1 MQGRWRVVLIP
12 GLLCDRWVWGPQAKA
27 LGKVAEVVIAD
38 VSDAATITDMAEA
51 ALARAPGKIALAGHS
66 LGGRIAL
73 EAVRLAPDRIER
85 LALLD
90 TGVGPIKPEEEA
102 SRMQLVRIAHE
113 QGMDAVADAWLPPM
127 VWERNHAD
135 ATLMQGLRAMIR
147 RSSPERFERQQRALL
162 SRPDARPGLADI
174 VCPTLV
180 MTGRYDSWAP
190 VSQHEEIAA
199 KIPVSRLE
207 VVEGAGHMSTV
218 ERPAAVNEL
227 LLAWLEMRVG
237 G

>member
-1 MQGRWRVVLIP
+1 MQGKPRVVLIP
-12 GLLCDRWVWGPQAKA
+12 GLLCDRWVWAPQVAA
-27 LGKVAEVVIAD
+27 LGKVAEVTVAD
-38 VSDAATITDMAEA
+38 VSDRSSITDMAEA
-51 ALARAPGKIALAGHS
+51 ALSRVPGRIALAGHS

-90 TGVGPIKPEEEA
+90 TGVGPTKPEEEP
-102 SRMQLVRIAHE
+102 SRMKLVRIAHE

-127 VWERNHAD
+127 VWDKNHAD
-135 ATLMQGLRAMIR
+135 KDLMRGLRGMIR

-162 SRPDARPGLADI
+162 SRPDALGVLADI

-180 MTGRYDSWAP
+180 LTGRHDSWAP
-190 VSQHEEIAA
+190 VAQHEDIAA
-199 KIPVSRLE
+199 RISVSKLDI
-207 VVEGAGHMSTV
+207 VEEAGHMTTV
-218 ERPAAVNEL
+218 ERPSAVTEAL
-227 LLAWLEMRVG
+227 LGWLAMRVG